1 MATLNVTMSLFS
13 QAMKVQRKNLMKQM
27 RDDSEKF
34 RSWKSKKDREVL
46 QLKEK
51 VGVCLWVRV
60 RMHAA
65 GQLLPLTFRLLL
77 LLA

>member
-1 MATLNVTMSLFS
+1 MATLNATMPPFP

-51 VGVCLWVRV
+51 VRVC
-60 RMHAA
+60 MCAA
-65 GQLLPLTFRLLL
+65 GQLPVNLISY
-77 LLA
+77 